1 MYHIN
6 AYVTFVVVY
15 MQFSLCDLRYL
26 TLCIKGFIWLKVM
39 YLSNKCAIVTA
50 CIIDA

>member
-6 AYVTFVVVY
+6 AYVTFVIVN
-15 MQFSLCDLRYL
+15 MQFSLFNLCYL
-26 TLCIKGFIWLKVM
+26 TLCIKDFIWLKVM
-39 YLSNKCAIVTA
+39 YSSNKCAIVTA